1 MCNRWT
7 RYVSQN
13 VSYTSAIIL
22 KRAVKAK
29 LDLGILLMTCL
40 YLPVLY
46 TLVQAVTCKSP
57 ERMQLITRGCFTPLL
72 VCITHYA
79 Q

>member
-1 MCNRWT
+1 
-7 RYVSQN
+7 VSQN

-29 LDLGILLMTCL
+29 LDLGLLLMSCL

-46 TLVQAVTCKSP
+46 NLIQAVTGSAP
-57 ERMQLITRGCFTPLL
+57 GLR
-72 VCITHYA
+72 CICLA
-79 Q
+79 